1 MKKII
6 TIIALA
12 CLLCYNVDAQQVLQE
27 FSKAVASHCAN
38 VGYTYKATSGTMITG
53 SGTLKLQGDSFFMNG
68 DGLEIWCDGKTR
80 WTLDRAAGEMVI
92 ETVDDHGAGLA
103 AADPAII
110 LSSLD
115 THFSVKSSVRESG
128 LEKVSLNPVSGTLGI
143 AEMTIWFRRE
153 SGLPVLSRAVA
164 TMDDGTLL
172 EFVFKSM
179 TWTVKVPESE
189 FSFDM
194 GKAQKSWIITDL
206 R

>member
-12 CLLCYNVDAQQVLQE
+12 CLICYNVDAQQVLQE
-27 FSKAVASHCAN
+27 FSKAVASYCAN

-179 TWTVKVPESE
+179 SWTVKVPESE